1 MTVRGARFGI
11 VVALAAFVAC
21 AWFQRPTSGQS
32 PDPVIV
38 FESPRDEGYAGGET
52 TIRIRIEPADAPVR
66 SVSLFADGSLVCTL
80 ERPPFACRWNAG
92 RAITEHVL
100 RATVT
105 LADGRRV
112 ARSIRTKGVEYTET
126 VDVDVVQIT
135 ATVTSGRNRFVRGL
149 DKGAF
154 RVYEDGV
161 RQAIT
166 TFEAEDTPL
175 EIVVAVDFSSSMKP
189 AMPTVKGAV
198 KKFLSN
204 LRSADRVTILAFNNA
219 VFTVAGPQADLAGRL
234 RAIDRLSP
242 WGGTALYD
250 VIVKSVRSLGQ
261 QSGRRAMVV
270 FSDGEDL
277 HSKVPLEAAERL
289 LESSDAV
296 VYAIGQGR
304 ARENLNFRAIL
315 ERLAE
320 KSGGQ
325 AFFADL
331 DGLDRVFHEIIAD
344 LSNQYVIGYVPED
357 TRKDGRWR
365 EIRVELPGTGYQVRA
380 RRGYRA
386 VPR

>member
-1 MTVRGARFGI
+1 MIRRRSLSGLAA
-11 VVALAAFVAC
+11 ALAACSALAVLAERTI
-21 AWFQRPTSGQS
+21 AQS
-32 PDPVIV
+32 ADPLIV
-38 FESPRDEGYAGGET
+38 FDSPRDEGYASGAT
-52 TIRIRIEPADAPVR
+52 VIRVRFEPADIPVR
-66 SVSLFADGSLVCTL
+66 GVSLFADGVLVCTL
-80 ERPPFACRWNAG
+80 ERPPFECPWNAG
-92 RAITEHVL
+92 PLVTEHVL
-100 RATVT
+100 RATAT
-105 LADGRRV
+105 LADGRRL
-112 ARSIRTKGVEYTET
+112 ARSIRTKGVEYTEA

-149 DKGAF
+149 GREAF

-161 RQAIT
+161 RQTIT

-189 AMPTVKGAV
+189 AMPTVKNAI
-198 KKFLSN
+198 KKFLAN
-204 LRSADRVTILAFNNA
+204 LRSEDRVTILAFNNT
-219 VFTVAGPQADLAGRL
+219 VFTVAGPQADLAARI
-234 RAIDRLSP
+234 RAIDRLTP

-250 VIVKSVRSLGQ
+250 VIVKSVGTLGQ

-277 HSKVPLEAAERL
+277 HSKTPLEVTERM

-304 ARENLNFRAIL
+304 ARSLMNLRAVL

-320 KSGGQ
+320 KSGGR
-325 AFFADL
+325 AFFDDL
-331 DGLDRVFHEIIAD
+331 DGLDEVFHDIIAD
-344 LSNQYVIGYVPED
+344 LSNQYLIGYTPED

-365 EIRVELPGTGYQVRA
+365 DLRIEVPGTDYQVRA

-386 VPR
+386 VSK